1 MEERYGSAGL
11 ASEITTCRFWSV
23 LLGVVVRWEA
33 MKFQC
38 EAGITKVKHG
48 AQVLPYW
55 AYVSI
60 VYTYMDPLSNP
71 PLGGVV
77 LSDIYFEPWGSC
89 YIWEVLRWNAGTPY
103 MEQCGYA
110 DSEVHFGH
118 IDPKFNVKSRAAQ
131 NRYQRNIPFAMRDAA
146 LNLFFFISH
155 FRWQSPKRQSI
166 FCRHQM
172 VAKCQGVE
180 GQSQS
185 PMFFG
190 LLQPYS
196 IWVPTSCLPTYSHIS
211 ANRRWIDFPAMW
223 WKCLP
228 KHVWGMWTAA
238 RIKCFFHSIVYKN
251 YFTISL
257 KYRRHLKCK
266 LSWKPSWD
274 P

>member
-23 LLGVVVRWEA
+23 VFGVVVRWEA

-55 AYVSI
+55 AYISI

-89 YIWEVLRWNAGTPY
+89 SIWEVLRWNAGTPY

-118 IDPKFNVKSRAAQ
+118 IDPMFNVKSRAAQ

-146 LNLFFFISH
+146 LNLFFS
-155 FRWQSPKRQSI
+155 FRIFADNLQNGNIFFSVTKWLPNARVWKANPSLRCFLDFHDHIQSG
-166 FCRHQM
+166 
-172 VAKCQGVE
+172 CQPAACLPIRC
-180 GQSQS
+180 QNK
-185 PMFFG
+185 MFFPLHCVLK
-190 LLQPYS
+190 LLY
-196 IWVPTSCLPTYSHIS
+196 H
-211 ANRRWIDFPAMW
+211 
-223 WKCLP
+223 
-228 KHVWGMWTAA
+228 
-238 RIKCFFHSIVYKN
+238 
-251 YFTISL
+251 
-257 KYRRHLKCK
+257 
-266 LSWKPSWD
+266 
-274 P
+274 